1 MPQDETLTE
10 KTPVAGSTLNDA
22 SGSRLEEEREL
33 VATQNERRSG
43 SAIAVAPKA
52 LPVPDDELVR
62 RVQAGNAEAFE
73 ELVRRYERKVYNV
86 IYRLMGNE
94 QDARETLQDTFL
106 RAYRFIGKFKFQSS
120 FFTWL
125 YRIATN
131 TSLTKLRQRKSPV
144 VMSLDEPVGEDG
156 DLPLEIPDYKYNPEQ
171 MMRQRELRQA
181 LKDAVD
187 SLPPDYRS
195 VVVLR
200 DLEGLSNEE
209 VGKILK
215 LSVPA
220 VKSRLHRGRLALR
233 DKLADY
239 L

>member
-1 MPQDETLTE
+1 MPGEDVPDSTPGALHPNETEE
-10 KTPVAGSTLNDA
+10 KREPAAAEGVRST
-22 SGSRLEEEREL
+22 G
-33 VATQNERRSG
+33 T
-43 SAIAVAPKA
+43 AIVVAPKA

-62 RVQAGNAEAFE
+62 RVQAGNTEAFE
-73 ELVRRYERKVYNV
+73 ELVRRYERKIYNV
-86 IYRLMGNE
+86 VYRLMGNE
-94 QDARETLQDTFL
+94 QDTREALQDTFL
-106 RAYRFIGKFKFQSS
+106 RAYRFIGKFQFKSS

-131 TSLTKLRQRKSPV
+131 TSLTKLRQRKAPV
-144 VMSLDEPVGEDG
+144 MVSLDDPVGEDG

-171 MMRQRELRQA
+171 MMKQRELQAA
-181 LKDAVD
+181 LKKAVD

-220 VKSRLHRGRLALR
+220 VKSRLHRGRLELR
-233 DKLADY
+233 EMLADY

>member
-1 MPQDETLTE
+1 
-10 KTPVAGSTLNDA
+10 VARRN
-22 SGSRLEEEREL
+22 EL
-33 VATQNERRSG
+33 Q
-43 SAIAVAPKA
+43 VAPKA

-62 RVQAGNAEAFE
+62 RVQAGKTEAFE

-86 IYRLMGNE
+86 VYRLMGNE
-94 QDARETLQDTFL
+94 QDATEAMQDTFL
-106 RAYRFIGKFKFQSS
+106 RAYRFIGKFQFKSS

-144 VMSLDEPVGEDG
+144 VMSLDEPVGEG
-156 DLPLEIPDYKYNPEQ
+156 RDLALEVPDYKYNPEK
-171 MMRQRELRQA
+171 MMRQRELRTA

-187 SLPPDYRS
+187 GLPPDYRS

-209 VGKILK
+209 VSKILK

-233 DKLADY
+233 EVLADY

>member
-1 MPQDETLTE
+1 MEQKQKAVEESGESKTAAAGKVQPQEAKE
-10 KTPVAGSTLNDA
+10 KP
-22 SGSRLEEEREL
+22 R
-33 VATQNERRSG
+33 ATG
-43 SAIAVAPKA
+43 TALAVAPQA
-52 LPVPDDELVR
+52 LPVPDEELVR
-62 RVQAGNAEAFE
+62 RVQAGNTEAFE

-86 IYRLMGNE
+86 IYRLVGNE
-94 QDARETLQDTFL
+94 QDAKEVLQDTFL
-106 RAYRFIGKFKFQSS
+106 RAYRFIGKFQFKSG

-131 TSLTKLRQRKSPV
+131 TSLTRLRQRKTPV
-144 VMSLDEPVGEDG
+144 MVSLDEPVGEEG

-171 MMRQRELRQA
+171 MMKQRELRMA
-181 LKDAVD
+181 LKKAVD

-233 DKLADY
+233 EMLADY